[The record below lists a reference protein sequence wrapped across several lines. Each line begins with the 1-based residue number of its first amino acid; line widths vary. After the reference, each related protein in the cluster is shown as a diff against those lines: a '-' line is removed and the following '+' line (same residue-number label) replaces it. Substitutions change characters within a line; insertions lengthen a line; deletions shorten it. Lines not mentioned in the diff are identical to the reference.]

1 MPNATPKLLKP
12 RVLIDADVLFVGA
25 ASPSEHGA
33 SLVILRMAEITLI
46 DAVATHQVVSEAER
60 NLADK
65 IPHALPA
72 YRLLV
77 SRCLRVVPDPEPQDL
92 LGWAGLADVKGL
104 PILAAAIRERCSWLV
119 THNVR
124 HFQPSH
130 SSITVLRPGE
140 FLWAVREHLAL
151 LPQHSQ
157 LG

>member
-1 MPNATPKLLKP
+1 MPNATPSPLKP
-12 RVLIDADVLFVGA
+12 RVFIDADVLFAGA
-25 ASPSEHGA
+25 ASSSEHGA

-46 DAVATHQVVSEAER
+46 DAVASLQVVSEAER

-65 IPHALPA
+65 IPNALPA

-92 LGWAGLADVKGL
+92 PGWAGLADAKDL
-104 PILAAAIRERCSWLV
+104 PILVAAIREHCSWLV

-124 HFQPSH
+124 HFRPGH

-140 FLWAVREHLAL
+140 FLWAVRERLAT
-151 LPQHSQ
+151 LPLYSQ
-157 LG
+157 RN